1 MSPQNNKNNKNNK
14 LNYYSNSLENIDNID
29 ERMYKLVVILLQNTL
44 FGEQ

>member
-1 MSPQNNKNNKNNK
+1 MSPQNNKNNK